1 MTPLANRFLSESE
14 LSQMEPF
21 YPLCAYVC
29 ERCYLVQLEAFESP
43 EGIFSEYAYFS
54 SYSTTWLEHARRYAE
69 KAIRE
74 LSLGP
79 ESSVLEIASNDGY
92 LLRWFAEGGVRVVGI
107 EPARNVAKSAIEA
120 GIPTRIEFFGVETA
134 TRFIAEEGKADL
146 VIGNNV
152 LAHVPDL
159 RDFIGGLAIAVKP
172 EGRISMEFPHLLN
185 LIEQCQYD
193 TIYHEHFS
201 YLSLST
207 VRRMFAAHDLAVV
220 DVEEIP
226 THGGSLRVWAA
237 PASSAPV
244 ANARVDAVLRREL
257 DSGIEELGTYERFGI
272 AVVESK
278 RGLLDFLIARKRE
291 GRSIAGYGA
300 PAKGNTLLNYCGIR
314 SDFIDYTVDRSPH
327 KQGHFLP
334 GTHIPIHPV
343 ERIAETKPDYVLILP
358 WNIAEEILDQMGF
371 VRDWGGRFISPIPR
385 VTVHA

>member
-92 LLRWFAEGGVRVVGI
+92 LLRWFAEGGVHVVGI